1 MAPLQLAKKICLL
14 GDLAVGK
21 TSLVRRFVIDKFED
35 TYLTT
40 IGVKITKKELL
51 LYLGQPEPQVA
62 MKLMLWDIAGHHTFS
77 NVKSAYYRGSDGA
90 LIVCDLTRQVTLANV
105 AEWCRTLKQ
114 VSGERPMILLA
125 NKSDLTDKFQYG
137 QEEVEAMCKSLGITY
152 LLTSAKSGKN
162 VELAFRMLSKLIVK
176 SHQESLGR

>member
-51 LYLGQPEPQVA
+51 LNLGKPEPQVA

-77 NVKSAYYRGSDGA
+77 NVKTAYYRGSDGA

-114 VSGERPMILLA
+114 VSGDRPMILLA
-125 NKSDLTDKFQYG
+125 NKSDLTKQFQYG
-137 QEEVEAMCKSLGITY
+137 QEEVEATCKKLGITY

-162 VELAFRMLSKLIVK
+162 VELAFRMLSKLIVND
-176 SHQESLGR
+176 HNESMGK